1 VAASTLERP
10 EDLQAIRDL
19 NNRYVLRQ
27 VIERY
32 LRAQLVEGIENSSMF
47 EVAIEAMVE
56 LLISPTANAGESH
69 SLNVSNGGTVVE
81 AFLEEYRKRQ
91 NEISSS
97 MLQKSY
103 IEWKVMTKP
112 GESRYESDEV
122 KIDGIKWRFIAEYD
136 RELGSLRFYVR

>member
-1 VAASTLERP
+1 MAASTLERP

-112 GESRYESDEV
+112 GEPRYESDEV
-122 KIDGIKWRFIAEYD
+122 KIDGIKWRFIAEYN
-136 RELGSLRFYVR
+136 RELGSLRFFVR

>member
-10 EDLQAIRDL
+10 EDIQAIRDL
-19 NNRYVLRQ
+19 SNRYVLRQ

-47 EVAIEAMVE
+47 EVAIEGMVE
-56 LLISPTANAGESH
+56 LLMSPTVNSGESH

-91 NEISSS
+91 HEISNSI
-97 MLQKSY
+97 MQKSF
-103 IEWKVMTKP
+103 IEWKVLTKP

-136 RELGSLRFYVR
+136 QQLGSLRFYVR

>member
-10 EDLQAIRDL
+10 EDLQSIRDL

-56 LLISPTANAGESH
+56 LLINPTANAGESH

-112 GESRYESDEV
+112 GEPRYESDEV

-136 RELGSLRFYVR
+136 RDLGSLRFYVR

>member
-1 VAASTLERP
+1 MAASTLERP

-97 MLQKSY
+97 MLHKSY

>member
-1 VAASTLERP
+1 MAASTLERP
-10 EDLQAIRDL
+10 EDLQSIRDL

-97 MLQKSY
+97 MLMKSY

-112 GESRYESDEV
+112 GEPRYESDEV
-122 KIDGIKWRFIAEYD
+122 KIDGIKWRFIAEYN

>member
-10 EDLQAIRDL
+10 EDLQSIRDL

-91 NEISSS
+91 NDISSS

-112 GESRYESDEV
+112 GEPQYESDEV

-136 RELGSLRFYVR
+136 RDLGSLRFYVR

>member
-1 VAASTLERP
+1 MAASTLERP

-27 VIERY
+27 VIERF

>member
-1 VAASTLERP
+1 MAASTLERP
-10 EDLQAIRDL
+10 EDLQSIRDL

-56 LLISPTANAGESH
+56 LLINPTANAGESH

-112 GESRYESDEV
+112 GEPRYESDEV

-136 RELGSLRFYVR
+136 RDLGSLRFYVR

>member
-1 VAASTLERP
+1 MAASTLERP

-91 NEISSS
+91 NDISSS

>member
-1 VAASTLERP
+1 
-10 EDLQAIRDL
+10 
-19 NNRYVLRQ
+19 
-27 VIERY
+27 
-32 LRAQLVEGIENSSMF
+32 
-47 EVAIEAMVE
+47 MVE

>member
-1 VAASTLERP
+1 MAASTLERP

-32 LRAQLVEGIENSSMF
+32 LRAQLVEGIENSSIF

>member
-1 VAASTLERP
+1 MAASTLERH

-47 EVAIEAMVE
+47 EIAIEAMVE
-56 LLISPTANAGESH
+56 LLISPTVNAGESH
-69 SLNVSNGGTVVE
+69 SLNISNGGTVVE

-91 NEISSS
+91 HEISSS

-103 IEWKVMTKP
+103 IEWKVLTKP

-136 RELGSLRFYVR
+136 RELGSLRCYVR